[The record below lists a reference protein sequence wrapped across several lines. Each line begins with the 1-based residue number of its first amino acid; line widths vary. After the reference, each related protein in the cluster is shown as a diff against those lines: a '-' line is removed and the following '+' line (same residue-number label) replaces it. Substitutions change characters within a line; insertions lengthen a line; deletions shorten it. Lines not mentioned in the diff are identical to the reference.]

1 MTLAQLIPLLHLPQT
16 PYIIAT
22 TTDIAAATAAHE
34 TLQKLAT
41 YTSKNWKQRKG
52 CAETIRLIA
61 QKQVKNAKNMD
72 DIRKE
77 ITIQEDIR
85 DTANNQ
91 TGIEMYNE
99 YRQMAKLLATGGEA
113 IGGNDHN
120 GGTSK
125 GLDEETMK
133 MMELAGNQVIQ
144 GMHEED
150 EKTNDVKLRASR
162 IPLYS

>member
-22 TTDIAAATAAHE
+22 TTATDIAAAHE

-61 QKQVKNAKNMD
+61 QKQVENAQKNMD
-72 DIRKE
+72 AIHKE
-77 ITIQEDIR
+77 ITIQEDIT
-85 DTANNQ
+85 DTANQ